1 MRCGQRGMPAQRH
14 LGARREPPKGERR
27 AAPLDERRLGEP
39 ELGGEGLHPVVV
51 AGDSSRHTAAGFPV
65 KGPSLKASTQT
76 RFSLMPR

>member
-39 ELGGEGLHPVVV
+39 ELGGEACIQSSW

-65 KGPSLKASTQT
+65 KGH
-76 RFSLMPR
+76 R